1 MAYKG
6 RYKVK
11 NLDKYV
17 GDPRL
22 VTYRSSWERA
32 LMYFCDTSSKV
43 TKWGSE
49 VATCPYVCKTDG
61 KIHTYYIDFVIKF
74 KNVKQWYL
82 IEVKPEKETRPPRQS
97 KNKLRYLKEAFKWA
111 KNSSKWDAA
120 AIYAAKKN
128 MKFEVWTEKDLKSL
142 GLTIL

>member
-6 RYKVK
+6 RYKIQ

-17 GDPRL
+17 GNPTL

-32 LMYFCDTSSKV
+32 LMHFCDTSSKV

-49 VATCPYVCKTDG
+49 CVTVPYVCKTD
-61 KIHTYYIDFVIKF
+61 KNIHTYYIDFVIKF
-74 KNVKQWYL
+74 KNIKQWYL

-97 KNKLRYLKEAFKWA
+97 KNKFRFLKESCTWL
-111 KNSSKWDAA
+111 KNSSK
-120 AIYAAKKN
+120 
-128 MKFEVWTEKDLKSL
+128 
-142 GLTIL
+142 